1 MLPILRILPVG
12 GVSLAILILVL
23 ALSPPSGLHTSPAA
37 LPARGAL
44 MLPDEHPEWRQFLM
58 LAAMHRAEQL
68 SQLGDLPDMPVRGA
82 GAPPYK
88 AIFAGLPVTRSDAEP
103 DDETGS
109 IAERPNATIPIEIGE
124 PSSTELPVNAPR
136 ESPPVITTPERVKV
150 PNESRNKKSMYRAR
164 RTKPSPNALAK
175 SLAKTEATPPAGLD
189 ALFGVPPARVQ
200 AKPAKL
206 KPTPAGDARAGQ
218 PIVGGMTVY

>member
-23 ALSPPSGLHTSPAA
+23 ALSPPSGLHTTPAA

-109 IAERPNATIPIEIGE
+109 IADRPNATIPIEIGE

-150 PNESRNKKSMYRAR
+150 PNESRNKKSIYRAR
-164 RTKPSPNALAK
+164 RAKPSPKA
-175 SLAKTEATPPAGLD
+175 LAKTEPIPPAGLD
-189 ALFGVPPARVQ
+189 ALFGVPSARVQ

-206 KPTPAGDARAGQ
+206 KPTPAGDAQASQ
-218 PIVGGMTVY
+218 PIAGGMTVY